1 MTDEEKK
8 DMGNRIKKFLKSNQS
23 NQADIAR
30 ELSKRLGISF
40 EAANVKVSRIATGR
54 CDSDADVWKVLYEK
68 FRANIGFLIT
78 GKGETNVKPFE

>member
-1 MTDEEKK
+1 MTNEEKK

-40 EAANVKVSRIATGR
+40 KAANVKISRIATGR
-54 CDSDADVWKVLYEK
+54 YDSDTDVWKVLYEK

-78 GKGETNVKPFE
+78 GKGEPNVKPFE

>member
-40 EAANVKVSRIATGR
+40 KAANVKVSRIATGR
-54 CDSDADVWKVLYEK
+54 YDSDTDVWKVLYEK

-78 GKGETNVKPFE
+78 GKGEPNVKPFE